1 MQKIR
6 IDFDNPGLPQH
17 ISAVENDSQSRFFQ
31 ATLYENGKAYT
42 APEGAAYSIMYRG
55 FGPQNQ
61 GWYDTI
67 NDGAGKR
74 AACAVSG
81 NVVTCEIARQALQVP
96 GYVSIVLCVTTG
108 KGYMLKS
115 WPIECDCKNDRYDST
130 VEIQS
135 FFYITQVSNADW
147 TQAIRAWENLKDT
160 IDPTLSVSGKAA
172 DAAKVGEAVGKV
184 KEDLDD
190 GLGKQLKAKANK
202 EADKIVTSFTNIY
215 FLNFDN
221 VIKAANDVI
230 VKAKTNDKNAN
241 SALKIY
247 ITEKI
252 DTNKCNILK
261 IIERNFVNTSLEEIV
276 DISNYNNVVVG
287 LSGALLY
294 TNNTDK
300 FGASAESGTV
310 GKTLNVYLNSDFLI
324 DYNASVFV
332 RFDLEQIT
340 KTTKDDKAV
349 VTVSP
354 YGDKRFRTITEAVNY
369 AAPLTSEEKPITI
382 LIYPGTYNEII
393 NIQNKNLSLIGI
405 NKKDCIIQSNSG
417 EYAGAPVFAS
427 GNFYIANLTIK
438 ATHDGTPDFVENR
451 TDDYKI
457 GGYGLHIDNADY
469 SDESDKIGVVENC
482 IIYSAQNQA
491 IGIGMAKNCKY
502 IIRNCELINDT
513 PDRMY
518 ELYTRPLKTGALGCH
533 RGYFDGSNY
542 YQILEVSNCILKVNK
557 GVSIQ
562 LGPFT
567 KEGTGMEE
575 HFYNNMLWSGTLG
588 KADSAIGTYSES
600 PYTSFELSGDCYGNN
615 VSALNK

>member
-1 MQKIR
+1 MADSILKIR
-6 IDFDNPGLPQH
+6 TQDGDKPIGYPGLADKPV
-17 ISAVENDSQSRFFQ
+17 ANK
-31 ATLYENGKAYT
+31 TLDI
-42 APEGAAYSIMYRG
+42 EGA
-55 FGPQNQ
+55 F
-61 GWYDTI
+61 
-67 NDGAGKR
+67 
-74 AACAVSG
+74 
-81 NVVTCEIARQALQVP
+81 
-96 GYVSIVLCVTTG
+96 
-108 KGYMLKS
+108 
-115 WPIECDCKNDRYDST
+115 
-130 VEIQS
+130 
-135 FFYITQVSNADW
+135 
-147 TQAIRAWENLKDT
+147 
-160 IDPTLSVSGKAA
+160 A
-172 DAAKVGEAVGKV
+172 DAKVVGDKFKEVKV
-184 KEDLDD
+184 ETDSLKEDLDD
-190 GLGKQLKAKANK
+190 RLGKQLKAKANK

-261 IIERNFVNTSLEEIV
+261 IIERNFVNTSFEEIV
-276 DISNYNNVVVG
+276 DISNYNNVVIG

-324 DYNASVFV
+324 DYNASIFV

-354 YGDKRFRTITEAVNY
+354 YGDKQFRTITEAVNY
-369 AAPLTSEEKPITI
+369 AAPLTSKEKPITI

-417 EYAGAPVFAS
+417 EYADAPVFAS

-438 ATHDGTPDFVENR
+438 ATHDGTADFVENR

-457 GGYGLHIDNADY
+457 GSYGLHIDYSIY
-469 SDESDKIGVVENC
+469 SDITKKLGIVENC
-482 IIYSAQNQA
+482 NIYSAQNQA
-491 IGIGMAKNCKY
+491 VGIGMAKNCKY

-600 PYTSFELSGDCYGNN
+600 SYTTYELSNDCYGNN
-615 VSALNK
+615 VLALNK

>member
-1 MQKIR
+1 MKPFKEVIDGIR
-6 IDFDNPGLPQH
+6 KAVMASEVREDIAQGLEYAEQF
-17 ISAVENDSQSRFFQ
+17 ANTAGENIK
-31 ATLYENGKAYT
+31 KA
-42 APEGAAYSIMYRG
+42 
-55 FGPQNQ
+55 
-61 GWYDTI
+61 
-67 NDGAGKR
+67 
-74 AACAVSG
+74 
-81 NVVTCEIARQALQVP
+81 
-96 GYVSIVLCVTTG
+96 
-108 KGYMLKS
+108 
-115 WPIECDCKNDRYDST
+115 
-130 VEIQS
+130 
-135 FFYITQVSNADW
+135 
-147 TQAIRAWENLKDT
+147 

-172 DAAKVGEAVGKV
+172 DAAKVGEAVNAEVERAKGV
-184 KEDLDD
+184 ESQIKEDLDD

-202 EADKIVTSFTNIY
+202 EADKIVLSFTNIY

-276 DISNYNNVVVG
+276 DISNYNNVVIG

-300 FGASAESGTV
+300 FGAAAESGTV
-310 GKTLNVYLNSDFLI
+310 GETLNVYLNSDFLI

-417 EYAGAPVFAS
+417 EYADAPVLAS

-457 GGYGLHIDNADY
+457 GGYGLHIDNAYY

-491 IGIGMAKNCKY
+491 IGMGMAKNCKY

>member
-1 MQKIR
+1 MADTFKGIITVDGKKRQ
-6 IDFDNPGLPQH
+6 LPYGN
-17 ISAVENDSQSRFFQ
+17 ILE
-31 ATLYENGKAYT
+31 T
-42 APEGAAYSIMYRG
+42 P
-55 FGPQNQ
+55 
-61 GWYDTI
+61 
-67 NDGAGKR
+67 
-74 AACAVSG
+74 VSD
-81 NVVTCEIARQALQVP
+81 
-96 GYVSIVLCVTTG
+96 
-108 KGYMLKS
+108 K
-115 WPIECDCKNDRYDST
+115 
-130 VEIQS
+130 
-135 FFYITQVSNADW
+135 
-147 TQAIRAWENLKDT
+147 
-160 IDPTLSVSGKAA
+160 TLSVEGGFA
-172 DAAKVGEAVGKV
+172 DAKIVGNKFAKMNETTDSL

-190 GLGKQLKAKANK
+190 GLEKQLKAKANK

-276 DISNYNNVVVG
+276 DISNYNNVVIG

-300 FGASAESGTV
+300 FGASAESGMV
-310 GKTLNVYLNSDFLI
+310 GETLNVYLNSEFLI

-332 RFDLEQIT
+332 QFDLEQIARNA
-340 KTTKDDKAV
+340 KSDKSV

-369 AAPLTSEEKPITI
+369 ATPLTSKENPITI
-382 LIYPGTYNEII
+382 LIYPGVYDEII
-393 NIQNKNLSLIGI
+393 NIQNKNLSLIGV
-405 NKKDCIIQSNSG
+405 NKKDCIIRSNSG
-417 EYAGAPVFAS
+417 EYADAPIFAS

-438 ATHDGTPDFVENR
+438 ATHDGTADFVEHR

-457 GGYGLHIDNADY
+457 GSYGLHIDYSNY
-469 SDESDKIGVVENC
+469 SDATEKLGIVENC

-491 IGIGMAKNCKY
+491 VGIGMAKNCKY
-502 IIRNCELINDT
+502 IIKNCELINDT

-600 PYTSFELSGDCYGNN
+600 PYTTYELSNDCYGNN
-615 VSALNK
+615 VLTLNK

>member
-1 MQKIR
+1 MADSILKIR
-6 IDFDNPGLPQH
+6 TQDGDKPIGYPGLADKPV
-17 ISAVENDSQSRFFQ
+17 ANKELD
-31 ATLYENGKAYT
+31 T
-42 APEGAAYSIMYRG
+42 EGA
-55 FGPQNQ
+55 F
-61 GWYDTI
+61 
-67 NDGAGKR
+67 
-74 AACAVSG
+74 
-81 NVVTCEIARQALQVP
+81 
-96 GYVSIVLCVTTG
+96 
-108 KGYMLKS
+108 
-115 WPIECDCKNDRYDST
+115 
-130 VEIQS
+130 
-135 FFYITQVSNADW
+135 
-147 TQAIRAWENLKDT
+147 
-160 IDPTLSVSGKAA
+160 A
-172 DAAKVGEAVGKV
+172 DAKVVGDKFKEVKV
-184 KEDLDD
+184 ETDSLKEDLDD
-190 GLGKQLKAKANK
+190 RLGKQLKAKANK

-276 DISNYNNVVVG
+276 DISNYNNVVIG

-382 LIYPGTYNEII
+382 LIYPGIYNEII

-417 EYAGAPVFAS
+417 EYADAPVFAS

-438 ATHDGTPDFVENR
+438 ATHDGTADFVENR

-457 GGYGLHIDNADY
+457 GSYGLHIDYSIY
-469 SDESDKIGVVENC
+469 SDITKKLGIVENC
-482 IIYSAQNQA
+482 NIYSAQNQA
-491 IGIGMAKNCKY
+491 VGIGMAKNCKY

-518 ELYTRPLKTGALGCH
+518 ELYTRPLKAGALGCH

-600 PYTSFELSGDCYGNN
+600 PYTTYELSNDCYGNN
-615 VSALNK
+615 VLALNK